1 MKDIL
6 KLIFELFKIF
16 RKTLSEVKKHKN
28 EEEIRDVRKA
38 IKEADIDKLRNVVLG
53 AVFFDDDD

>member
-16 RKTLSEVKKHKN
+16 RKTYSEVKKKKN
-28 EEEIRDVRKA
+28 EKEIKDVRKA
-38 IKEADIDKLRNVVLG
+38 IEETDLNALRDIVLG
-53 AVFFDDDD
+53 SK

>member
-16 RKTLSEVKKHKN
+16 RKTYSEVKKKKN
-28 EEEIRDVRKA
+28 EKEIKDTRTA
-38 IKEADIDKLRNVVLG
+38 IKEADVEKLRDL
-53 AVFFDDDD
+53 VFGTDDSDK